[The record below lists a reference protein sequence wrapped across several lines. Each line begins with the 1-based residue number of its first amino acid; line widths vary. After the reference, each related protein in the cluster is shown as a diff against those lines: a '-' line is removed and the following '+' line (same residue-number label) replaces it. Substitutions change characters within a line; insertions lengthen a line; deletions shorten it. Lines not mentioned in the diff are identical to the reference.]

1 MTHEERRQKTI
12 KISAKPFDKGA
23 TDEDGGT
30 LNICNSS
37 CLPLSYNVLFLH
49 SSNNLTM
56 KHIVLFVNCY
66 TDMSKKICSSA
77 RRSRRGNIFAET
89 KTLDALM
96 LLPFSV
102 GCNMATWCLTRVIIF
117 RATIWK

>member
-49 SSNNLTM
+49 SSNNITM

-66 TDMSKKICSSA
+66 IVHTALVTNFWSFLVLHYVTRTVSM
-77 RRSRRGNIFAET
+77 GNV
-89 KTLDALM
+89 
-96 LLPFSV
+96 P
-102 GCNMATWCLTRVIIF
+102 
-117 RATIWK
+117 